1 VKYFELDM
9 HNDLKLQN
17 LSSITSIV
25 ELCQGLV
32 KTEKSKT
39 YYLID
44 RLIRLVLTLS
54 VSTTTI
60 KRAFSAMKVVK
71 TRRRILSFSNEME
84 RNLLVISR
92 WVKWFKKI
100 K

>member
-84 RNLLVISR
+84 RNRLVISR